1 MMARILLVED
11 NGQNVEIMQRLL
23 KRQKH
28 DVILAGYGA
37 EAVTR
42 AAADKPD
49 LILMDIGLVEIAP
62 PPGVPVIDGWEATRQ
77 IRANPETRAIPI
89 LALTAHAIVGTREH
103 CLDAGCTDFVSKPFE
118 FPVVLEKIKNL
129 LNNPGTKP

>member
-1 MMARILLVED
+1 MMAKILVVED
-11 NGQNVEIMQRLL
+11 DAQNVEIMQRLL

-28 DVILAGYGA
+28 DVVLAGYGV

-49 LILMDIGLVEIAP
+49 LILMDIGLDKFAP

-77 IRANPETRAIPI
+77 IRANPETRVIPI
-89 LALTAHAIVGTREH
+89 LALTAHAVVGHREK
-103 CLDAGCTDFVSKPFE
+103 CLEVGCSDYVSKPFE
-118 FPVVLEKIKNL
+118 FPVLLGKIKDL
-129 LNNPGTKP
+129 LNNQGTTP